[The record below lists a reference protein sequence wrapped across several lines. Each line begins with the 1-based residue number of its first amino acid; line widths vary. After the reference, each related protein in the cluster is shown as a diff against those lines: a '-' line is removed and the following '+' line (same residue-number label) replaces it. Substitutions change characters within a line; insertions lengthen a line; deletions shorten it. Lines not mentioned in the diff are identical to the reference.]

1 MTEVK
6 ELKVEDIKKLAE
18 EIRCP
23 VQRSLYYIKEFLA
36 GPMCGRC
43 LPCSLGS
50 YEARIRIENIVEG
63 RGKEADLIA
72 ISRIARDM
80 LEGSMCKKGKD
91 TARFILEWMEKGA
104 FEEHINGRCPDQ
116 ECKAFIEYVIIPEQ
130 CILCGLCKDVCKYGA
145 IHGEKRKPYMSGYL
159 PFEIRQLRCVKC
171 GDCVPVCPTKAIIIR
186 TPPKIR
192 DFLGSPNVDIKDRE
206 KVKV

>member
-6 ELKVEDIKKLAE
+6 ELKVEDIKKVAE
-18 EIRCP
+18 GIRCP

-63 RGKEADLIA
+63 RGSEADLIA
-72 ISRIARDM
+72 IKRIANDM

-91 TARFILEWMEKGA
+91 TAKFILEWVELGA
-104 FEEHINGRCPDQ
+104 FEEHIRGRCPDL
-116 ECKAFIEYVIIPEQ
+116 ECKAFIEYIIIPEK
-130 CILCGLCKDVCKYGA
+130 CTMCGLCKDVCKYGA
-145 IHGEKRKPYMSGYL
+145 IYGEKRRPFMSNYL
-159 PFEIRQLRCVKC
+159 PFEIRQKRCTKC
-171 GDCVPVCPTKAIIIR
+171 GECIKVCPEEAIIIVEAVSKE
-186 TPPKIR
+186 PVGVLYKH
-192 DFLGSPNVDIKDRE
+192 
-206 KVKV
+206 